1 MRLGPAQAFLE
12 ERGRELA
19 EIVVAL
25 LIYNVGG
32 IAAGLFL
39 LWGRGTLLAHP
50 EVLVLVPILQDL
62 RGNMYSSLASR
73 LSTLLHLGLMEPRVL
88 DPRLAGELALRLGAI
103 LSMSLVVAVLGGAA
117 SAALGY
123 GFTFPEYLVLA
134 LGSSLVV
141 FILLF
146 PLTAILSIATFRRG
160 IDPDNTVSPLVQTL
174 GDMIT
179 VPALFLVLF
188 TVPVPRFWGIT
199 FLLAVLVAVPPLL
212 LLARGRKMFAELVS
226 ALAIAVALSTVTG
239 LVLGAN
245 AETVLGRA
253 GFIGIVPAFIGSC
266 GALSSIVGAKI
277 STGLHT
283 GTVPSRLIPGGE
295 ALGVAALTFLAAP
308 LIYTVVGVV
317 GFYAASLYSL
327 SPPGLAE
334 YVSASLLGGL
344 ILMVIA
350 FFETYYIAVVSWLLG
365 LDPDNTTIPVLTS
378 IVDVEGILILVTV
391 IKTLGYA

>member
-1 MRLGPAQAFLE
+1 MKLGPAQAFLE

-19 EIVVAL
+19 EIVSAL

-32 IAAGLFL
+32 IAAGFFL
-39 LWGRGTLLAHP
+39 LWGRETLLVHP

-73 LSTLLHLGLMEPRVL
+73 LSTLLHLGLMEPRAL
-88 DPRLAGELALRLGAI
+88 DPRLAGELALRLAAV

-123 GFTFPEYLVLA
+123 GFAFPEYLVLA
-134 LGSSLVV
+134 LGSSLLV
-141 FILLF
+141 FLILF
-146 PLTAILSIATFRRG
+146 PLTAVLSVATFRRG

-188 TVPVPRFWGIT
+188 AAPVPRSWSVVA
-199 FLLAVLVAVPPLL
+199 LLAAAVAVPPVLV
-212 LLARGRKMFAELVS
+212 LARSGRRFAELVT
-226 ALAIAVALSTVTG
+226 ALAVAVALSTATG

-245 AETVLGRA
+245 AETVLGDA

-266 GALSSIVGAKI
+266 GALSSIVGAKL

-283 GTVPSRLIPGGE
+283 GTVPSRLVPSGE
-295 ALGVAALTFLAAP
+295 ALGVAALTFLATP

-317 GFYAASLYSL
+317 GFYAASFHGLA
-327 SPPGLAE
+327 PPGLAQ
-334 YVSASLLGGL
+334 YVAVSLLGGL
-344 ILMVIA
+344 ILMAIA
-350 FFETYYIAVVSWLLG
+350 FLETYYIAVLSWLLG
-365 LDPDNTTIPVLTS
+365 LDPDNTTIPLLTS
-378 IVDVEGILILVTV
+378 IVDVEGILILIAV
-391 IKTLGYA
+391 IKALGYA

>member
-19 EIVVAL
+19 EIVAAL

-32 IAAGLFL
+32 IVAGFFL
-39 LWGRGTLLAHP
+39 LWGRETLLVHP

-73 LSTLLHLGLMEPRVL
+73 LSTLLHLGLMEPRAL
-88 DPRLAGELALRLGAI
+88 DPRLAGELALRLAAV

-117 SAALGY
+117 SAVLGY
-123 GFTFPEYLVLA
+123 GFAFPEYLVLA
-134 LGSSLVV
+134 LGSSLLV
-141 FILLF
+141 FLILF
-146 PLTAILSIATFRRG
+146 PLTAVLSAATFRRG

-188 TVPVPRFWGIT
+188 AAPIPQSWGVVA
-199 FLLAVLVAVPPLL
+199 LLAAVVAVPPVLV
-212 LLARGRKMFAELVS
+212 LARSGRRFAELVT
-226 ALAIAVALSTVTG
+226 ALAVAVALSTATG

-245 AETVLGRA
+245 AETVLGEA

-266 GALSSIVGAKI
+266 GALSSIVGAKL

-283 GTVPSRLIPGGE
+283 GTVPSRMIPSGE
-295 ALGVAALTFLAAP
+295 ALGVAALTFLATP

-317 GFYAASLYSL
+317 GFYAAGFYALA
-327 SPPGLAE
+327 PPGLVQYIA
-334 YVSASLLGGL
+334 VSLLGGL
-344 ILMVIA
+344 ILMAIA
-350 FFETYYIAVVSWLLG
+350 FLETYYIAVLSWLLG
-365 LDPDNTTIPVLTS
+365 LDPDNTTIPLLTS
-378 IVDVEGILILVTV
+378 IVDVEGILILIAV